1 MSMGSASGRSE
12 LDEVAR
18 DLATGE
24 ITRRTAL
31 VRLLG
36 AGAGVAIAGVPGAS
50 AFSRK
55 RCPAS
60 RKCGSKCCAKH
71 ASCKRGKCKC
81 DGGYSKCG
89 KKCIDL
95 QTSTTNCGSCGNP
108 CSAGEFCVDAECVIC
123 RGETD
128 CQPTGAEC
136 KHAECSEGACVEAD
150 DPDGTACEAGEG
162 WTCFEGTC
170 QCSNTL
176 CGPDDLC
183 TDLNSDSSNC
193 GFCGRACSSGQTC
206 QSGECVT
213 PCSSES
219 DCATSPSGHHCMTS
233 YGVCGCRPGF
243 SDCPPPKSCFSF
255 TGDPSNGFC
264 LDP

>member
-1 MSMGSASGRSE
+1 MCMGSASGRSE

-36 AGAGVAIAGVPGAS
+36 AGVGVAIAGVPGAS

-55 RCPAS
+55 RCPGS
-60 RKCGSKCCAKH
+60 RKCGSKCCPKH
-71 ASCKRGKCKC
+71 SKCKRGKCKC

-95 QTSTTNCGSCGNP
+95 QTSPTNCGSCGNACESGES
-108 CSAGEFCVDAECVIC
+108 CSA
-123 RGETD
+123 
-128 CQPTGAEC
+128 
-136 KHAECSEGACVEAD
+136 
-150 DPDGTACEAGEG
+150 
-162 WTCFEGTC
+162 GTC
-170 QCSNTL
+170 QCSHTL

-183 TDLNSDSSNC
+183 TDLNSDPSNC
-193 GFCGRACSSGQTC
+193 GFCGRACASSETC

-213 PCSSES
+213 PCTSEG
-219 DCATSPSGHHCMTS
+219 DCASSQDGHHCMTE
-233 YGVCGCRPGF
+233 YGICGCRPGQGIHRLPTHP
-243 SDCPPPKSCFSF
+243 D
-255 TGDPSNGFC
+255 
-264 LDP
+264 LRLVR